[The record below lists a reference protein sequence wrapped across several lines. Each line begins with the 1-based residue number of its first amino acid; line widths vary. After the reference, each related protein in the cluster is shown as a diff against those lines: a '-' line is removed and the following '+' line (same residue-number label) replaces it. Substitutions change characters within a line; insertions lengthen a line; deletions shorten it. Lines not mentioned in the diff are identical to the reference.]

1 MFIHNPIIFIGYGVN
16 DANIKK
22 LLKTIFTYVEPNS
35 ELSAKIRKNFLLVE
49 YRAGIMNTDVHEHD
63 IDIEGIETTLRINK
77 VDTDSFSAIYQGIA
91 DLGPSSLSD
100 GY

>member
-1 MFIHNPIIFIGYGVN
+1 
-16 DANIKK
+16 
-22 LLKTIFTYVEPNS
+22 
-35 ELSAKIRKNFLLVE
+35 
-49 YRAGIMNTDVHEHD
+49 MNTDVHEHD